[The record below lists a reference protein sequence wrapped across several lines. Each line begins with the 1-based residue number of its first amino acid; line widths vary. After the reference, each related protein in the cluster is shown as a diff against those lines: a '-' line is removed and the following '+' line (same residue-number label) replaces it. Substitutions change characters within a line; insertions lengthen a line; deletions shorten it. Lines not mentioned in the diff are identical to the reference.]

1 MINFNSLFAPR
12 RGLPPPAPRMSS
24 VAESSVTDSRRELLL
39 IAVRDVLRR
48 HGIPQHWIAPEPQGV
63 MTRQRERG
71 MHLRLVLREW
81 QPRLLAC
88 SVALQRAVRTR
99 VLRLDPL
106 SPAWFTGVSWR
117 FDLVD
122 ESGCPDLPPPEEWQL
137 AAESGAAL
145 LQERD
150 RAFRGRGD
158 APDFCPTQ
166 PMLHPDGATAS

>member
-1 MINFNSLFAPR
+1 
-12 RGLPPPAPRMSS
+12 
-24 VAESSVTDSRRELLL
+24 
-39 IAVRDVLRR
+39 
-48 HGIPQHWIAPEPQGV
+48 
-63 MTRQRERG
+63 

-122 ESGCPDLPPPEEWQL
+122 ESGCPELPPPEEWQS
-137 AAESGAAL
+137 AAGTAATL

-150 RAFRGRGD
+150 QAFRGRGE
-158 APDFCPTQ
+158 ASDFCPTQ
-166 PMLHPDGATAS
+166 PMVLRDGAAAS